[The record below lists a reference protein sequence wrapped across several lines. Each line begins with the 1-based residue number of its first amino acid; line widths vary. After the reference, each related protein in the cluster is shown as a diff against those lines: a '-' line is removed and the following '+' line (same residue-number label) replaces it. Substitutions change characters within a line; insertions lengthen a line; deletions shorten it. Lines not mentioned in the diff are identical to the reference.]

1 MDLKFVRWVSGFFR
15 ALGIAALLLSMTLSR
30 PGWAQ
35 TPTGAI
41 EGEITDPSGAV
52 IPGAKVTV
60 TELATG
66 RSVTLTT
73 SAEGRFVVR
82 NLLPG
87 VYKVTAEAAGFAAK
101 TLEKVSV
108 SSGAVVNASMK
119 LELGKTGEIISV
131 VAEAVTVDTAR
142 QTVDSVITGTEVRNL
157 PYFSRNFLDMA
168 ALAPGT
174 WIRDGGSI
182 DPTKEFAYRVV
193 GVVGRSGTATRVQ
206 IDGIDVTDETVGTTV
221 ANFSPEAINEF
232 QLTRSSLDPSTSFTS
247 SGAINIITRTGGN
260 EIHGNWFWDY
270 YNQDMGARPHYL
282 TRKDLEEFNG
292 SNPPFK
298 RNRTGGT
305 IGGPFKKDK
314 LFWLVNWERHY
325 QTELR
330 TSRVPEFPQLN
341 ISQSWPAGLR
351 FTDHRLDWNITSNT
365 RFFGKFH
372 HDWNLATGGSA
383 VSPFQTINWTNLVT
397 FGLDHTGPRMT
408 HTYRFGYVNF
418 NNRIES
424 QELKYK
430 FLRTPQGIPYYLGVG
445 PYAAGPNSLA
455 PQATYQD
462 NYQNSYEGS
471 WFQGKHTLRY
481 GFDVRRIILG
491 GFANFAGPLSIY
503 GTYDAAT
510 IAALK
515 ARGANLQDPLEYPL
529 ESFTT
534 GNQNGFFN
542 LAPAHGLPHGGHFN
556 TRTAWFLQDSWKL
569 HRNFTLNLGVR
580 WQYDTGYFAS
590 KEVPREPDLERWGR
604 GFSTYPEFPKD
615 AFSPSIGFAWNVRG
629 DNKTVIRAGFY
640 KAYEMNILNNTMF
653 DEFSML
659 PPGLGPE
666 YYDISHVAG
675 PDGKPINVDGKHP
688 DGNYEDLIGTPIK
701 NVVGL
706 LGQIHEAL
714 NAAYANYQFDPKKG
728 TSFFKQA
735 QGLTY
740 GGVIPGNQF
749 KIPYAV
755 QFNVGVQREIVP
767 GTVLSVDYVHNHAI
781 GLPNFLVDYER
792 RRDAETLNVAAARAR
807 VNSVLGGKTVDEWIA
822 ANPTR
827 NISAFGLISDTTYMG
842 LYPDYIRARFFT
854 GGFTRYR
861 GLQVSLRGGG
871 RSFWRIRDVGYNLS
885 YALARGESASA
896 VSRVEFL
903 ATPFDNR
910 RWNWREAFGPNDLD
924 RTHTL
929 RWALVM
935 TVPGGFRLN
944 SFWQFNTAQ
953 AQNLTVPNLG
963 GAISGAN
970 GFFGTDINGDGGRG
984 TTPAADLLP
993 GTKAG
998 AFGRSIKDF
1007 KKLNQII
1014 QSFNQNYAGKLT
1026 PHGEALVRAGI
1037 FTEAQLKRLGAVIP
1051 TIPLVP
1057 ENNPWPW
1064 HNLFTTDVR
1073 LDRPIKLTRLRE
1085 GMEIVP
1091 FADFYNLF
1099 NHAPANIYGGLTAR
1113 FGALNYD
1120 YAAAPEGQKASD
1132 LDYARGRLN
1141 RTRQVLFGLRFNF

>member
-1 MDLKFVRWVSGFFR
+1 MFV
-15 ALGIAALLLSMTLSR
+15 ACLAALLISTASA
-30 PGWAQ
+30 PAQ

-41 EGEITDPSGAV
+41 EGEVTDPTGAV
-52 IPGAKVTV
+52 VPNAPVTI
-60 TELATG
+60 TEVATG
-66 RSVTLTT
+66 RSIPVTTGGD
-73 SAEGRFVVR
+73 GRYSVR

-87 VYKVTAEAAGFAAK
+87 VYRIRVEAQGFASKVVEDISVSSGSVVNGNVSLEIGKTGEVVSVTAEA
-101 TLEKVSV
+101 V
-108 SSGAVVNASMK
+108 M
-119 LELGKTGEIISV
+119 
-131 VAEAVTVDTAR
+131 VDTTR
-142 QTVDSVITGTEVRNL
+142 QTVDTVVTGQDVRNL

-174 WIRDGGSI
+174 WIRDGGQI

-206 IDGIDVTDETVGTTV
+206 VDGIDVTDETVGTTV

-232 QLTRSSLDPSTSFTS
+232 QLTRSSLDPSTSLTS
-247 SGAINIITRTGGN
+247 SGAINIISRTGGN
-260 EIHGNWFWDY
+260 DIHGNWFWDY

-282 TRKDLEEFNG
+282 TEQDLEEFEG

-305 IGGPFKKDK
+305 VGGPFKKDK

-341 ISQSWPAGLR
+341 VSQSWPAGLR
-351 FTDHRLDWNITSNT
+351 FTDHRLDWNMSANL
-365 RFFGKFH
+365 RMFGKFH

-383 VSPFQTINWTNLVT
+383 VSPFQTINWTNIATVGFDYT
-397 FGLDHTGPRMT
+397 TARTT
-408 HTYRFGYVNF
+408 HSYRFGYVNF

-445 PYAAGPNSLA
+445 PYGAGPNSLA

-471 WFQGKHTLRY
+471 WFAGKHSLRY
-481 GFDVRRIILG
+481 GFDVRRIVLG

-510 IAALK
+510 IEDLR
-515 ARGANLQDPLEYPL
+515 ARGANLEDPLEYPL
-529 ESFTT
+529 ESFST

-542 LAPAHGLPHGGHFN
+542 LAPAHGLPHGGHFL
-556 TRTAWFLQDSWKL
+556 TRTGAFVQDSFKL
-569 HRNFTLNLGVR
+569 HRTFTLNLGLR
-580 WQYDTGYFAS
+580 WQYDNGYFAS
-590 KEVPREPDLERWGR
+590 KDVPRDPDLERWGK
-604 GFSTYPEFPKD
+604 GFSTFSEFPKD
-615 AFSPSIGFAWNVRG
+615 AFSPSIGFAWNVKG
-629 DNKTVIRAGFY
+629 DGKTVIRGGFY
-640 KAYEMNILNNTMF
+640 KGYEMNILNNTMF

-659 PPGLGPE
+659 PGGLGPE
-666 YYDISHVAG
+666 FWDITYVAG
-675 PDGKPINVDGKHP
+675 PDGNPIDVGGHP
-688 DGNYEDLIGTPIK
+688 EGNYEDLIGTPIK
-701 NVVGL
+701 DVIGL
-706 LGQIHEAL
+706 LGQVHEAL
-714 NAAYANYQFDPKKG
+714 NAAYMGYPFDPTRG
-728 TSFFKQA
+728 DSFFRA
-735 QGLTY
+735 SRGLTY

-755 QFNVGVQREIVP
+755 QFNIGIQRELTP
-767 GTVLSVDYVHNHAI
+767 GTVLSADYIHNHAV

-792 RRDAETLNVAAARAR
+792 RRDAGTLDVAAARAK
-807 VNSVLGGKTVDEWIA
+807 VDSVLKGLSVDEWMA
-822 ANPTR
+822 ANPTKT
-827 NISAFGLISDTTYMG
+827 IGSFGLISDSIYMG
-842 LYPDYIRARFFT
+842 LYPDYTRARIFT

-871 RSFWRIRDVGYNLS
+871 RSFWRIRDIGYNVS
-885 YALARGESASA
+885 YALSRGESASA

-903 ATPFDNR
+903 ATPYDNR
-910 RWNWREAFGPNDLD
+910 RWNWKEAFGPNNLD
-924 RTHTL
+924 RTHML
-929 RWALVM
+929 RWALTM

-944 SFWQFNTAQ
+944 SYWNFNTAE

-963 GAISGAN
+963 GAISGTQ
-970 GFFGTDINGDGGRG
+970 GFFGTDLNGDGGAG
-984 TTPAADLLP
+984 TTPRGDLLP
-993 GTKAG
+993 GAKAG
-998 AFGRSIKDF
+998 ALGRGVKDF
-1007 KKLNQII
+1007 QELNRII
-1014 QSFNQNYAGKLT
+1014 QDFNSTYAGKLT
-1026 PHGEALVRAGI
+1026 PHGQALVKAGI
-1037 FTEAQLKRLGAVIP
+1037 FTEQQLKQLGAVIP

-1064 HNLFTTDVR
+1064 YNVFTTALR
-1073 LDRPIKLTRLRE
+1073 LDRPIKLNRLRE

-1099 NHAPANIYGGLTAR
+1099 NHAPVNIYGGLTGR

-1120 YAAAPEGQKASD
+1120 YANAPEGLRESD
-1132 LDYARGRLN
+1132 LNYSRGRVSN
-1141 RTRQVLFGLRFNF
+1141 TRQVLFGLRFNF